1 MPVSIRECPLE
12 RERERIASLRLFTAL
27 GISLSARRIASSVDG
42 NRLACRQLCPA
53 LSDSGERSK
62 ASLLFSRFSLFSP
75 VPVWKKRG
83 RFGAEMLELQ
93 VESDGEVGPEALNS
107 SQSSMSSSGGS
118 CEDRR
123 SSFSRVSFD
132 NAAVLDL
139 PSGHLPSKP
148 HRSSDPAWAAI
159 RSRGLPANLGP
170 RDFKLVRRIGSGDI
184 GTVYLCGLRD
194 EASPCVYA
202 MKVVDKLALAK
213 KKKLERAVTEKRIL
227 RILDHPFL
235 PTLYADFDA
244 SPHYS
249 CVVMEYCSGGDLHAL
264 RHRQPRIR
272 FSVSATRP
280 AKEAVLSLCFCADVV
295 CFRFACRFYAAE
307 VLIALEYLHMLGI
320 VYRDLK
326 PENILIRSD
335 GHIMLS
341 DFDLSLESTASPT
354 LEPLIAAAA
363 NSGGD
368 DLLPT
373 EPSCLPF
380 RARRASRHAAKAN
393 RRFVAEPVSARSFSF
408 VGTHEYVAPEVASGR
423 PHGSAVDWWAY
434 GILLYELLFGRTPFA
449 GPTNEATLRNIVKQ
463 PLAFPPPSSDPS
475 SAARDLIA
483 GLLAKDPAV
492 RLGSRRGAADVKA
505 HPFFKGLNLA
515 LMRTC
520 RPPVVPGPS
529 PSISC
534 KDRRE
539 PARLDYF

>member
-1 MPVSIRECPLE
+1 
-12 RERERIASLRLFTAL
+12 
-27 GISLSARRIASSVDG
+27 
-42 NRLACRQLCPA
+42 
-53 LSDSGERSK
+53 
-62 ASLLFSRFSLFSP
+62 
-75 VPVWKKRG
+75 
-83 RFGAEMLELQ
+83 MLELQ

-107 SQSSMSSSGGS
+107 SQSSISSSGGS

-170 RDFKLVRRIGSGDI
+170 RDFQLVHRIGSGDI

-213 KKKLERAVTEKRIL
+213 KKKLARAVTEKRIL

-264 RHRQPRIR
+264 RHRQPRLR

-280 AKEAVLSLCFCADVV
+280 QKEAVFSLGSCADVICV
-295 CFRFACRFYAAE
+295 RFACRFYAAE

-354 LEPLIAAAA
+354 LEPLVAAAA
-363 NSGGD
+363 NSRGD

-380 RARRASRHAAKAN
+380 RARRASRHAAKAD
-393 RRFVAEPVSARSFSF
+393 RRFVAEPVGARSFSF

-475 SAARDLIA
+475 SSAARDLIA

-492 RLGSRRGAADVKA
+492 RLGSRRGSADVKA
-505 HPFFKGLNLA
+505 HPFFKDLNLA

-520 RPPVVPGPS
+520 RPPFVPGPS
-529 PSISC
+529 PSLSC
-534 KDRRE
+534 KDRLE

>member
-1 MPVSIRECPLE
+1 
-12 RERERIASLRLFTAL
+12 
-27 GISLSARRIASSVDG
+27 
-42 NRLACRQLCPA
+42 
-53 LSDSGERSK
+53 
-62 ASLLFSRFSLFSP
+62 
-75 VPVWKKRG
+75 
-83 RFGAEMLELQ
+83 MLELQ
-93 VESDGEVGPEALNS
+93 VESDGEGGPEALNS

-264 RHRQPRIR
+264 RHRQPRLR
-272 FSVSATRP
+272 FSVSAT
-280 AKEAVLSLCFCADVV
+280 
-295 CFRFACRFYAAE
+295 RFYAAE

-380 RARRASRHAAKAN
+380 RAQRASRHAAKAN

-475 SAARDLIA
+475 SSAARDLIA

-520 RPPVVPGPS
+520 RPPFVPGPS

-539 PARLDYF
+539 PDRLDYF